1 MTTLKSNVGD
11 SYSQIITPD
20 DYNRIV
26 TYEHLYIDVADRYLV
41 KKIKELKVLE
51 AEVVELGCGPARALQ
66 FVSQIEGIN
75 LTALDVDEGFLTYAR
90 EVMKN
95 TSADIITAD
104 VETYKHHK
112 EVDIFYSH
120 GLHHHIEKGQK
131 THNYLKSVYQNLKSG
146 GYYILID
153 EFVPHYATPQEREI
167 RIVIWYAHVIAHAI
181 RHHYLY
187 LAQEESKILLDDLYE
202 GRSAENIKSQEQID
216 LVLGRVETIDQAARD
231 GKLEEAES
239 LSKAFLVELEGY
251 HNLEKHEDLTI
262 DLSRGD
268 FKISDQALKKE
279 VEKAGFI
286 IEEAKAFGHAK
297 TIGSVS
303 VYVLKKGANNE
314 LGETIS

>member
-1 MTTLKSNVGD
+1 MNLVRTNVGY
-11 SYSQIITPD
+11 SYSQIITPA

-26 TYEHLYIDVADRYLV
+26 TYEHLYIDMADRYLV
-41 KKIKELKVLE
+41 KKIKELVIPS

-66 FVSQIEGIN
+66 FVSQIDNIN
-75 LTALDVDEGFLTYAR
+75 LSALDVDQDFLNYAR
-90 EVMKN
+90 KVVQN
-95 TSADIITAD
+95 TSINIIAAD
-104 VETYKHHK
+104 VETYKHPQ

-131 THNYLKSVYQNLKSG
+131 THNYLKNVYQNLKSG

-153 EFVPHYATPQEREI
+153 EFIPHYTTPEEREI
-167 RIVIWYAHVIAHAI
+167 RIVIWYAHVIAHAL

-216 LVLGRVETIDQAARD
+216 LVLERVVTIDQAARQ
-231 GKLEEAES
+231 GKLEEAEA
-239 LSKAFLVELEGY
+239 LSKAFLLGLEGY
-251 HNLEKHEDLTI
+251 HNLEKHGDLTI

-268 FKISDQALKKE
+268 FKISDQALKEE
-279 VEKAGFI
+279 VKKVGFI
-286 IEEAKAFGHAK
+286 IEEVKAFGQAE

-303 VYVLKKGANNE
+303 VYVLKKGARHE
-314 LGETIS
+314 PGETIS

>member
-1 MTTLKSNVGD
+1 MNLARTNIGD
-11 SYSQIITPD
+11 SYSQIITPA

-41 KKIKELKVLE
+41 KKIKELKAPG

-75 LTALDVDEGFLTYAR
+75 LSALDVDEDFLTYAR
-90 EVMKN
+90 EVIKN
-95 TSADIITAD
+95 ASINIIRAD
-104 VETYKHHK
+104 VETYKHLK

-131 THNYLKSVYQNLKSG
+131 TRNYLKNVYENLKHG

-153 EFVPHYATPQEREI
+153 EFIPNYTTPKEREI
-167 RIVIWYAHVIAHAI
+167 RLVIWYAHVIAHAI
-181 RHHYLY
+181 RHGHDY

-202 GRSAENIKSQEQID
+202 GRSVENIKSQKQID
-216 LVLGRVETIDQAARD
+216 LILGRAEIIDQVARQ
-231 GKLEEAES
+231 GKLEEAEA
-239 LSKAFLVELEGY
+239 LSKAFLLALEGY

-268 FKISDQALKKE
+268 FKISDQALKEE
-279 VEKAGFI
+279 VEKVGFI
-286 IEEAKAFGHAK
+286 IEEAKAFGHAE

-303 VYVLKKGANNE
+303 VYVLKKGKSSE
-314 LGETIS
+314 TGETIS